1 MVTKDDVVGVVNYH
15 VNRVLSIVELIAPA
29 DKFRRFRKLI
39 LDEFGRDGLV
49 KKLDGLFK
57 ERT

>member
-1 MVTKDDVVGVVNYH
+1 MITKDDVVGVVNH
-15 VNRVLSIVELIAPA
+15 HLNRVLSIVELIAPA
-29 DKFRRFRKLI
+29 DKFPTLRKLI